1 MSAYHRSSQSHTNYN
16 SQYGGAS
23 CETFSHFGIFFCQ
36 LLGCLKQ
43 SQNDSDFDR
52 YCKPLR
58 RVHEQV
64 ASSWQIWL
72 YTCWARTRAA
82 ANAWLWWAS
91 CGLAACNR
99 EGEGGGK
106 WAKKGVKQAHLG
118 KFAHAAYSP
127 ASHAALNSRLLAATL
142 ATRPQWRRCEHKRA
156 RLSEKWTVVFCL
168 FKVGTRGTEKCDQ
181 WGMIWKRTDSGRQI
195 AQSYKE
201 VDLESESGK
210 INTVEGQSQVIK
222 VNLWMIKIR

>member
-1 MSAYHRSSQSHTNYN
+1 MRDVSISSKQLKPYKIQQPIWRCKLWNVF
-16 SQYGGAS
+16 
-23 CETFSHFGIFFCQ
+23 TFRDFFCQ

-64 ASSWQIWL
+64 TSSWQIWW

-91 CGLAACNR
+91 CGLAACK
-99 EGEGGGK
+99 GEHEEVENQGNK
-106 WAKKGVKQAHLG
+106 RLFRPHLR

-127 ASHAALNSRLLAATL
+127 GSHAALISRLLAATL

-156 RLSEKWTVVFCL
+156 RLSEKWTVVFCFL
-168 FKVGTRGTEKCDQ
+168 FKVGTRGTKKYDQ
-181 WGMIWKRTDSGRQI
+181 WGMI
-195 AQSYKE
+195 
-201 VDLESESGK
+201 
-210 INTVEGQSQVIK
+210 
-222 VNLWMIKIR
+222 